1 MLTGR
6 MCKEKGN
13 DSLLQLVLE
22 TLEGEQP
29 GLQPPVLLLLSC
41 QLLVQPL
48 LLLFLPL
55 PVLPAGLVVVLPQP
69 GVVHLHPP
77 SGAVAVTAA
86 SAATAAAAAAATAA
100 VVVVAVAA
108 AVAAVAVFVLHF
120 LSLSGWLIYFFAVY
134 KKVFIKLFGSRNK
147 KGSLFKYLQF
157 LPFCYKHF

>member
-13 DSLLQLVLE
+13 DPLLQLVLE
-22 TLEGEQP
+22 ALEGEQP
-29 GLQPPVLLLLSC
+29 DLQPPVLLLLSC

-48 LLLFLPL
+48 LLLLLPL
-55 PVLPAGLVVVLPQP
+55 SVLPAGLVVVLPQP

-100 VVVVAVAA
+100 VVVV